1 MQMPIQMA
9 GVNRSTAAMKRRDFL
24 VALLVSTFAGLASAT
39 ANDKKI
45 QIGFL
50 SWFSPN
56 MKADVDRFREGM
68 QQAGYAEGR
77 DYDVAATFV
86 AGNRA
91 LCQRV
96 ARELAQK
103 PVDILIAVATPA
115 VQICKEATQTIP
127 IVMVTANA
135 LATGLVPS
143 LSRPGGNL
151 TGVSLLLTDLAG
163 KKLELLR
170 DIRPT
175 LREISFLGSTKD
187 PNTATFVRETQAAA
201 DHLGITLSVHLVDG
215 PDAISQAVFDAMKAG
230 GSEAVIAQ
238 PIFAGYQDEIVTLA
252 KKARLP
258 IIADWGFFAEA
269 GALLTYGAPYAAL
282 TRRLAYYVDRIL
294 KGTTPA
300 DLPIEQPTEF
310 ELVVDTRTA
319 AELGWTIPQSVLIR
333 ADRVID

>member
-1 MQMPIQMA
+1 MKVPICMA
-9 GVNRSTAAMKRRDFL
+9 SVNRSTVAMKRRDL
-24 VALLVSTFAGLASAT
+24 LAALLVSAFAGPASAA
-39 ANDKKI
+39 ANNKKI

-50 SWFSPN
+50 SWFGPS

-68 QQAGYAEGR
+68 QQAGYAEGK
-77 DYDVAATFV
+77 DYDVEATFV

-91 LCQRV
+91 LCQEV
-96 ARELAQK
+96 ARRLVQK
-103 PVDILIAVATPA
+103 PVDILVAVATPA
-115 VQICKEATQTIP
+115 VQICKEATQTLP

-143 LSRPGGNL
+143 LSRPSGNL

-175 LREISFLGSTKD
+175 LRAISFLGSAKD
-187 PNTATFVRETQAAA
+187 PNTATFVRETKAAA
-201 DHLGITLSVHLVDG
+201 DHLGVVLSVHLVDG
-215 PDAISQAVFDAMKAG
+215 PDAINPAVFDAMKAA

-294 KGTTPA
+294 KGAAPA

-310 ELVVDTRTA
+310 ELVVNTRTA
-319 AELGWTIPQSVLIR
+319 TELGWTIPQSVLIR